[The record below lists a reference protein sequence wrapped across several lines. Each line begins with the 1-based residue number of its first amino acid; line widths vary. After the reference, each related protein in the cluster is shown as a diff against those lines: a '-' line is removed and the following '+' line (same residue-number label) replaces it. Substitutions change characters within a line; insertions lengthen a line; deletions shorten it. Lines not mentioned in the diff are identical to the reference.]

1 LALLELGCGL
11 AVSTS
16 TDKKGRNKMRKA
28 FLFLVL
34 CLTVVGPCFADT
46 LQVKF
51 SSVFDAPVVET
62 ISGSFLWDTGAQT
75 ISDIS
80 INSTGP
86 FTFLPEL
93 AFPPEFLVPSGSD
106 PRPAGSIQRLVF
118 PDVTHTA
125 FFKIDNNQHAFS
137 DVLPPI
143 PGTYPGH
150 FFIFTVPATSG
161 EVVVTAVPE
170 PGTLLM
176 VSLGFLAMSLV
187 VGRLKF

>member
-1 LALLELGCGL
+1 
-11 AVSTS
+11 
-16 TDKKGRNKMRKA
+16 MRKM

-34 CLTVVGPCFADT
+34 CLTVIGPCFADT
-46 LQVKF
+46 LQVTF
-51 SSVFDAPVVET
+51 SSVFDAPVIET
-62 ISGSFLWDTGAQT
+62 VSGSFLWDTGAQT

-86 FTFLPEL
+86 LTFLSEPFL
-93 AFPPEFLVPSGSD
+93 PIGFLVPSGSD
-106 PRPAGSIQRLVF
+106 PRPAGSLQFLAF
-118 PDVTHTA
+118 SDVTHTA
-125 FFKIDNNQHAFS
+125 FFKIDNNQHAQS

-161 EVVVTAVPE
+161 EVVVTGVPE